1 MHLWEA
7 DILATAAH
15 EGQSDKNGVPYIEHV
30 RAVAAGLAPFPVDV
44 QIAGVLHDVVED
56 TDWTLDD
63 LRDSGV
69 PRSSLA
75 MVDALT
81 KVPGSTKKEQI
92 ERVISEGYAACL
104 VKNSD
109 NAHNSLPDRLKHL
122 DGPTRDRLEGK
133 YREARKML
141 WGCARDFNWGP
152 LYLNDIRSILEIVN
166 PSLLPELDQYRSELE
181 GDPEWT
187 DA

>member
-7 DILATAAH
+7 DVLATAAH

-30 RAVAAGLAPFPVDV
+30 RAVAAGLAPFPVEL

-63 LRDSGV
+63 LRESGV
-69 PRSSLA
+69 PHSSLA

-81 KVPGSTKKEQI
+81 KIPGSTKKEQI

-104 VKNSD
+104 VKSSD

-122 DGPTRDRLEGK
+122 DGPTRQRLEEK
-133 YREARKML
+133 YREARRML
-141 WGCARDFNWGP
+141 WDCAKEFNWGS
-152 LYLNDIRSILEIVN
+152 LYFEDIRSILKIVN
-166 PSLLPELDQYRSELE
+166 PSLLPELEQYCEELK

-187 DA
+187 AG